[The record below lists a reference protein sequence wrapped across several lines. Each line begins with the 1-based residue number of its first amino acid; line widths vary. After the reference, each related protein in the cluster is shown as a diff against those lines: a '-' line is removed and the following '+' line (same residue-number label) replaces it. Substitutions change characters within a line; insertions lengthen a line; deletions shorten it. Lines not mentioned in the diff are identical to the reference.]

1 MRLTEYSHG
10 AGWAC
15 KLSQKELAQVLTHF
29 RQQNNSNTSQILVG
43 LDSPDDG
50 GVIDIGNGIRVVQ
63 TVDFFTPILDNPFD
77 WGKVAAANALSDI
90 YAMGGTPVSSL
101 QLVSW
106 PREDLSF
113 EILSEVIKGG
123 LETMQSAGCNIIGGH
138 SIDDKEPKYGFAV
151 TGIINDAIYKK
162 RNLQVG
168 DKLFLTKPLGSGI
181 ISSAIKKNI
190 ASEKAISEVTEVMTT
205 LNDKALEAA
214 KELNANAIT
223 DVTGFGLLGHLIE
236 MIGDSEVTVNI
247 YFDNVPVIEHAKEYL
262 NNGVYPSGS
271 KRNFDSAKENIIYS
285 DDQESF
291 VKILS
296 DAQTSGGLL
305 ISAPN
310 DNSIDLDDISDR
322 LGLNIWEIGDI
333 VSRYKNKV
341 NIINSKWL
349 KQ

>member
-1 MRLTEYSHG
+1 M
-10 AGWAC
+10 
-15 KLSQKELAQVLTHF
+15 
-29 RQQNNSNTSQILVG
+29 
-43 LDSPDDG
+43 
-50 GVIDIGNGIRVVQ
+50 
-63 TVDFFTPILDNPFD
+63 DNPFD
-77 WGKVAAANALSDI
+77 WGRVAAANALSDI
-90 YAMGGTPVSSL
+90 YAMGGTPISSL

-113 EILSEVIKGG
+113 EILSEVLKGG
-123 LETMQSAGCNIIGGH
+123 LEIMQSAGCNIIGGH

-151 TGIINDAIYKK
+151 TGIINDVIYKK

-190 ASEKAISEVTEVMTT
+190 ASEKAISEATEVMTT

-214 KELNANAIT
+214 RELNANAIT

-247 YFDNVPVIEHAKEYL
+247 YLDNVPVIEHAKEYF

-341 NIINSKWL
+341 NIINSK
-349 KQ
+349 

>member
-1 MRLTEYSHG
+1 
-10 AGWAC
+10 
-15 KLSQKELAQVLTHF
+15 
-29 RQQNNSNTSQILVG
+29 LVG

-90 YAMGGTPVSSL
+90 YAMGGTPISSL

-113 EILSEVIKGG
+113 EILSEVLKGG
-123 LETMQSAGCNIIGGH
+123 LEIMQSAGCNIIGGH

-190 ASEKAISEVTEVMTT
+190 ASEKAVSEVTEVMTA

-247 YFDNVPVIEHAKEYL
+247 YLDNVPVIEHAKEYF

-341 NIINSKWL
+341 NIINSK
-349 KQ
+349 

>member
-1 MRLTEYSHG
+1 M
-10 AGWAC
+10 
-15 KLSQKELAQVLTHF
+15 
-29 RQQNNSNTSQILVG
+29 VG

-90 YAMGGTPVSSL
+90 YAMGGTPISSL

-113 EILSEVIKGG
+113 EILSEVLKGG
-123 LETMQSAGCNIIGGH
+123 LEIMQSAGCNIIGGH

-162 RNLQVG
+162 RNLKVG

-205 LNDKALEAA
+205 LNDKALKAA

-247 YFDNVPVIEHAKEYL
+247 YLDNVPVIEHAKEYL

-341 NIINSKWL
+341 NIINSK
-349 KQ
+349 

>member
-50 GVIDIGNGIRVVQ
+50 GVIDIGNGIRIVQ

-77 WGKVAAANALSDI
+77 WGRVAAANALSDI
-90 YAMGGTPVSSL
+90 YAMGGTPISSL

-113 EILSEVIKGG
+113 EILSEVLKGG
-123 LETMQSAGCNIIGGH
+123 LEIMQSAGCNIIGGH

-151 TGIINDAIYKK
+151 TGIINDVIYKK

-190 ASEKAISEVTEVMTT
+190 ASEKAISEATEVMTT

-214 KELNANAIT
+214 RELNANAIT

-236 MIGDSEVTVNI
+236 MIGDSDVTVNI
-247 YFDNVPVIEHAKEYL
+247 YLDNVPVIEHAKEYF

-285 DDQESF
+285 NDQESF

-341 NIINSKWL
+341 NIINSKW
-349 KQ
+349 

>member
-29 RQQNNSNTSQILVG
+29 KQQNNSDTSQILVG

-90 YAMGGTPVSSL
+90 YAMGGTPISSL

-113 EILSEVIKGG
+113 EILSEVLKGG
-123 LETMQSAGCNIIGGH
+123 LEIMQSAGCNIIGGH

-223 DVTGFGLLGHLIE
+223 DVTGFGLLGHLTE

-247 YFDNVPVIEHAKEYL
+247 YLDNVPVIEHAKEYL

-285 DDQESF
+285 DNQESF

-341 NIINSKWL
+341 NIINSKW
-349 KQ
+349 

>member
-1 MRLTEYSHG
+1 M
-10 AGWAC
+10 
-15 KLSQKELAQVLTHF
+15 
-29 RQQNNSNTSQILVG
+29 
-43 LDSPDDG
+43 
-50 GVIDIGNGIRVVQ
+50 
-63 TVDFFTPILDNPFD
+63 DNPFD
-77 WGKVAAANALSDI
+77 WGRVAAANALSDI
-90 YAMGGTPVSSL
+90 YAMGGTPISSL

-151 TGIINDAIYKK
+151 TGIINDVIYKK

-190 ASEKAISEVTEVMTT
+190 ASEKAISEATEVMTT

-214 KELNANAIT
+214 RELNANAIT

-247 YFDNVPVIEHAKEYL
+247 YLDNVPVIEHAKEYF

-285 DDQESF
+285 DDQEFF

-341 NIINSKWL
+341 NIINSK
-349 KQ
+349 

>member
-1 MRLTEYSHG
+1 M
-10 AGWAC
+10 
-15 KLSQKELAQVLTHF
+15 
-29 RQQNNSNTSQILVG
+29 VG

-90 YAMGGTPVSSL
+90 YAMGGTPISSL

-113 EILSEVIKGG
+113 EILSEVLKGG
-123 LETMQSAGCNIIGGH
+123 LEIMQSAGCNIIGGH

-151 TGIINDAIYKK
+151 TGIINDVIYKK

-190 ASEKAISEVTEVMTT
+190 ASEKAVSKVTEVMTA

-236 MIGDSEVTVNI
+236 MIGDSDVTVNI
-247 YFDNVPVIEHAKEYL
+247 YLDNVPIIEHAKEYF

-271 KRNFDSAKENIIYS
+271 KRNFDSARENIIYS

-310 DNSIDLDDISDR
+310 DNSINLDHLSDR
-322 LGLNIWEIGDI
+322 LGINIWEIGDI

-341 NIINSKWL
+341 NIINSK
-349 KQ
+349 

>member
-1 MRLTEYSHG
+1 M
-10 AGWAC
+10 
-15 KLSQKELAQVLTHF
+15 
-29 RQQNNSNTSQILVG
+29 VG

-90 YAMGGTPVSSL
+90 YAMGGTPISSL

-113 EILSEVIKGG
+113 EILSEVLKGG
-123 LETMQSAGCNIIGGH
+123 LEIMQSAGCNIIGGH

-247 YFDNVPVIEHAKEYL
+247 YLDNVPVIEHAKEYL

-341 NIINSKWL
+341 NIINSK
-349 KQ
+349 

>member
-29 RQQNNSNTSQILVG
+29 KQQNNSDTSQILVG

-90 YAMGGTPVSSL
+90 YAMGGTPISSL

-113 EILSEVIKGG
+113 EILSEVLKGG
-123 LETMQSAGCNIIGGH
+123 LEIMQSAGCNIIGGH

-151 TGIINDAIYKK
+151 TGIINDVIYKK

-190 ASEKAISEVTEVMTT
+190 ASEKAVSEVTEVMTA

-236 MIGDSEVTVNI
+236 MIGDSDVTVNI
-247 YFDNVPVIEHAKEYL
+247 YLDNVPVIEHAKEYF

-285 DDQESF
+285 DNQESF

-310 DNSIDLDDISDR
+310 DNSINLDDISDR
-322 LGLNIWEIGDI
+322 LGINIWEIGDI

-341 NIINSKWL
+341 NIINSKW
-349 KQ
+349 

>member
-1 MRLTEYSHG
+1 M
-10 AGWAC
+10 
-15 KLSQKELAQVLTHF
+15 
-29 RQQNNSNTSQILVG
+29 VG

-90 YAMGGTPVSSL
+90 YAMGGTPISSL

-113 EILSEVIKGG
+113 EILSEVLKGG
-123 LETMQSAGCNIIGGH
+123 LEIMQSAGCNIIGGH

-247 YFDNVPVIEHAKEYL
+247 YLDNVPVIEHAKEYF

-305 ISAPN
+305 ISEPN

-341 NIINSKWL
+341 NIINSK
-349 KQ
+349 

>member
-1 MRLTEYSHG
+1 M
-10 AGWAC
+10 
-15 KLSQKELAQVLTHF
+15 
-29 RQQNNSNTSQILVG
+29 VG

-90 YAMGGTPVSSL
+90 YAMGGTPISSL

-113 EILSEVIKGG
+113 EILSEVLKGG
-123 LETMQSAGCNIIGGH
+123 LEIMQSAGCNIIGGH

-190 ASEKAISEVTEVMTT
+190 ASEKAVSEVTEVMTA

-247 YFDNVPVIEHAKEYL
+247 YLDNVPVIEHAKEYL

-310 DNSIDLDDISDR
+310 DNSINLDDISDR
-322 LGLNIWEIGDI
+322 LGINIWEIGDI

-341 NIINSKWL
+341 NIINSK
-349 KQ
+349 

>member
-1 MRLTEYSHG
+1 
-10 AGWAC
+10 
-15 KLSQKELAQVLTHF
+15 
-29 RQQNNSNTSQILVG
+29 LVG

-90 YAMGGTPVSSL
+90 YAMGGTPISSL

-113 EILSEVIKGG
+113 EILSEVLKGG
-123 LETMQSAGCNIIGGH
+123 LEIMQSAGCNIIGGH

-247 YFDNVPVIEHAKEYL
+247 YLDNVPVIEHAKEYL

-322 LGLNIWEIGDI
+322 FGLNIWEIGDI

-341 NIINSKWL
+341 NIINSK
-349 KQ
+349 

>member
-1 MRLTEYSHG
+1 M
-10 AGWAC
+10 
-15 KLSQKELAQVLTHF
+15 
-29 RQQNNSNTSQILVG
+29 VG

-90 YAMGGTPVSSL
+90 YAMGGTPISSL

-113 EILSEVIKGG
+113 EILSEVLKGG
-123 LETMQSAGCNIIGGH
+123 LEIMQSAGCNIIGGH

-151 TGIINDAIYKK
+151 TGIINDVIYKK

-190 ASEKAISEVTEVMTT
+190 ASEKAVSEVTEVMTA

-236 MIGDSEVTVNI
+236 MIGDSDVTVNI
-247 YFDNVPVIEHAKEYL
+247 YLDNVPVIEHAKEYF

-341 NIINSKWL
+341 NIINSK
-349 KQ
+349 

>member
-50 GVIDIGNGIRVVQ
+50 GVIDIGNGIRIVQ

-77 WGKVAAANALSDI
+77 WGRVAAANALSDI
-90 YAMGGTPVSSL
+90 YAMGGTPISSL

-151 TGIINDAIYKK
+151 TGIINDVIYKK

-181 ISSAIKKNI
+181 ISSAIKKNV
-190 ASEKAISEVTEVMTT
+190 ASEKAISEATEVMTT

-214 KELNANAIT
+214 RELNANAIT

-247 YFDNVPVIEHAKEYL
+247 YLDNVPVIEHAKEYF

-271 KRNFDSAKENIIYS
+271 KRNFDSAKENIIYN

-341 NIINSKWL
+341 NIINSKW
-349 KQ
+349 

>member
-1 MRLTEYSHG
+1 M
-10 AGWAC
+10 
-15 KLSQKELAQVLTHF
+15 HF
-29 RQQNNSNTSQILVG
+29 KQQNNSDTSQILVG

-90 YAMGGTPVSSL
+90 YAMGGTPISSL

-113 EILSEVIKGG
+113 EILSEVLKGG
-123 LETMQSAGCNIIGGH
+123 LEIMQSAGCNIIGGH

-151 TGIINDAIYKK
+151 TGIINDVIYKK

-190 ASEKAISEVTEVMTT
+190 ASEKAVSEVTEVMTA

-247 YFDNVPVIEHAKEYL
+247 YLDNVPVIEHAKEYF

-310 DNSIDLDDISDR
+310 DNSINLDDISDR
-322 LGLNIWEIGDI
+322 LGINIWEIGDI

-341 NIINSKWL
+341 NIINSK
-349 KQ
+349 

>member
-1 MRLTEYSHG
+1 M
-10 AGWAC
+10 
-15 KLSQKELAQVLTHF
+15 
-29 RQQNNSNTSQILVG
+29 VG

-77 WGKVAAANALSDI
+77 WGRVAAANALSDI
-90 YAMGGTPVSSL
+90 YAMGGTPISSL

-113 EILSEVIKGG
+113 EILSEVLKGG
-123 LETMQSAGCNIIGGH
+123 LEIMQSAGCNIIGGH

-341 NIINSKWL
+341 NIINSK
-349 KQ
+349 

>member
-29 RQQNNSNTSQILVG
+29 KQQNNSDTSQILVG

-90 YAMGGTPVSSL
+90 YAMGGTPISSL

-247 YFDNVPVIEHAKEYL
+247 YLDNVPVIEYAKEYF

-341 NIINSKWL
+341 NIINSKW
-349 KQ
+349 

>member
-1 MRLTEYSHG
+1 M
-10 AGWAC
+10 
-15 KLSQKELAQVLTHF
+15 
-29 RQQNNSNTSQILVG
+29 VG

-90 YAMGGTPVSSL
+90 YAMGGTPISSL

-113 EILSEVIKGG
+113 EILSEVLKGG
-123 LETMQSAGCNIIGGH
+123 LEIMQSAGCNIIGGH

-151 TGIINDAIYKK
+151 TGIINDVIYKK

-190 ASEKAISEVTEVMTT
+190 ASEKAISEATEVMTT

-214 KELNANAIT
+214 RELNANAIT

-236 MIGDSEVTVNI
+236 MIGDSDVTVNI
-247 YFDNVPVIEHAKEYL
+247 YLDNVPVIEHAKEYF

-285 DDQESF
+285 DNQESF

-341 NIINSKWL
+341 NIINSK
-349 KQ
+349 